1 MAKQLT
7 YDQVAERKRK
17 AEEFLRDVKED
28 DERADE
34 VADEPVEDY
43 AARRHFSI
51 IGNSPKGRNQKMAE
65 PSQQDLQDQISD
77 LEAENDSLQS
87 QLDAISDILDQDGDD
102 DDYDN
107 GD

>member
-1 MAKQLT
+1 VAKQLT

-43 AARRHFSI
+43 AARRQFSI
-51 IGNSPKGRNQKMAE
+51 IGNSPKGRNQNMAE
-65 PSQQDLQDQISD
+65 PSRQDLQDQISD